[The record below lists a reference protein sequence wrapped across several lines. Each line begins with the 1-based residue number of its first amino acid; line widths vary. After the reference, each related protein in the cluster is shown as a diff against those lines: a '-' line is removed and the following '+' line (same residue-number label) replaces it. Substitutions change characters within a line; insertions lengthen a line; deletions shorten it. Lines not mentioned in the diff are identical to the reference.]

1 MGLSICQ
8 MIIDHL
14 GGEIGVESVEGKGTT
29 FWFTFPCSPAQ
40 KPEKHLHK
48 FEKKKVEKDKLIV
61 LIAEDNVGNFK
72 LFESILKHE
81 YTLLH
86 AWNGKEAVELFKK
99 YSPHIILMDINMP
112 KMNGYEATAEIRKLS
127 TEVPIIAVTAYAF
140 ASDEQQIMNSGFDAY
155 TSKPLNAPALK
166 QQMGDLL
173 GKRLFFV

>member
-1 MGLSICQ
+1 

-127 TEVPIIAVTAYAF
+127 T